1 MDRLKMD
8 TDSICMDT
16 AALFRAR
23 DKLARDI
30 AELDKRIVSKRNAYR
45 DAMRVKGF
53 SVDHMRQACRMRGLL

>member
-30 AELDKRIVSKRNAYR
+30 AELDKRIVAKRNDYR
-45 DAMRVKGF
+45 KVSRVYGF